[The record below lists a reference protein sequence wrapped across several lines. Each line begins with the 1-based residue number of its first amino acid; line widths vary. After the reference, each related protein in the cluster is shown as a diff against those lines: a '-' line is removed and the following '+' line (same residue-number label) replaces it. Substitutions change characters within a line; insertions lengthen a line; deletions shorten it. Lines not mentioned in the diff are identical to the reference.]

1 MSRISKK
8 RQKELLKQ
16 IHDKLYKQYGELHCT
31 LDYETPVQLLVAT
44 ILSAQCTD
52 VRVNQVTP
60 ALFEKYPDCE
70 AFANAKAEKL
80 EGDIRTCGFFR
91 AKTKSIIEAC
101 KGIVE
106 RFDGVV
112 PDNMADL
119 VSLHGLGRKTAN
131 VILGDAFEVPGFPVD
146 THVKRVLNRLGSV
159 NSEDPVKIEKEVNAV
174 VEDKYWTNFS
184 HMIIIHGREV
194 CHARKPDCG
203 NCSLLE
209 LCPHGQK
216 ITKV

>member
-1 MSRISKK
+1 MPRISKK

-16 IHDKLYKQYGELHCT
+16 VHDKLYKHYGELHCT

-60 ALFEKYPDCE
+60 DLFKKYPDCK
-70 AFANAKAEKL
+70 AFASAKQEEL
-80 EGDIRTCGFFR
+80 EEDIRTCGFFR
-91 AKTKSIIEAC
+91 AKAKSIIEAC

-112 PDNMADL
+112 PDNMEDL

-159 NSEDPVKIEKEVNAV
+159 NSEDPVKIEHEVNAAI
-174 VEDKYWTNFS
+174 DAKCWTNFS

-194 CHARKPDCG
+194 CHARKPDCK
-203 NCSLLE
+203 NCTLLE
-209 LCPHGQK
+209 LCPFGQK
-216 ITKV
+216 NTKD